1 MDALTTTK
9 LSSSWRTQVREQI
22 WRLDNDVAL
31 LRRVVLPSPQR
42 EQVEAGV
49 RRAREAVEA
58 RSSLPDWWSGHLV
71 EQAWGG
77 LQTAREDLILI
88 QDEPTLR
95 AQIPYLETL

>member
-31 LRRVVLPSPQR
+31 LRTLVLPSPQL

-77 LQTAREDLILI
+77 LHTARAELILLHGEHNI
-88 QDEPTLR
+88 R
-95 AQIPYLETL
+95 APIT